1 MTESIIPNSIKEIID
16 EFKSLSFSPY
26 TYKKLA
32 YRLDVE
38 PNTLVQRINRNLE
51 YFDITGDRP
60 KIITLRKDLDEI
72 YFYRDKNTCQICQQ
86 KKSSSELL
94 TRPKDPYLEKKTK
107 LNYLHDWDNII
118 TCCQDC
124 KNISLIKRL
133 SYKKKPDYISSDNYI
148 WKYKEIEVRE
158 IHKKDNPYIEL
169 YIPGF
174 KDSKSVYEHYHE
186 VNELNGQGWY
196 HILDDNNEICKYLS
210 DILNYYGSQGW
221 ELVLLKLDPPS
232 FPDEGWGYDRY
243 LLKRK
248 KRIEDV

>member
-16 EFKSLSFSPY
+16 EFKSLGFSPY

-86 KKSSSELL
+86 KKSSNELL

-133 SYKKKPDYISSDNYI
+133 SYKKKPDYISSDNYL
-148 WKYKEIEVRE
+148 WEYKEIEIRE
-158 IHKKDNPYIEL
+158 IYKLVAKNLEDATSLIDKKDKAKIKAVFEREE
-169 YIPGF
+169 
-174 KDSKSVYEHYHE
+174 KVDETVKQARDSHLVRFYEGTCLATAGPIFNDML
-186 VNELNGQGWY
+186 VNFER
-196 HILDDNNEICKYLS
+196 IS
-210 DILNYYGSQGW
+210 DHCVNIA
-221 ELVLLKLDPPS
+221 EDAEKLD
-232 FPDEGWGYDRY
+232 
-243 LLKRK
+243 
-248 KRIEDV
+248 